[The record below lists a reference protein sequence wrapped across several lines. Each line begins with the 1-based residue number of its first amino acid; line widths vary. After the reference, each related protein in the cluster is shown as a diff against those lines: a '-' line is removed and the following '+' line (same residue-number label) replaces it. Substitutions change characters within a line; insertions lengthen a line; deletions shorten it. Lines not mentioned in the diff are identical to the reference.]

1 MMLDDSQTSL
11 QCCAEVEPPDLGVCD
26 GAHVVNVVTGAN
38 LADDEIIEESLFE
51 HVSEGTPRSDDVPD
65 GVAFT
70 EDLYSDV
77 R

>member
-1 MMLDDSQTSL
+1 M
-11 QCCAEVEPPDLGVCD
+11 
-26 GAHVVNVVTGAN
+26 NVVTGAH

-51 HVSEGTPRSDDVPD
+51 HVSQRTPGGHNVPD
-65 GVAFT
+65 GVANT